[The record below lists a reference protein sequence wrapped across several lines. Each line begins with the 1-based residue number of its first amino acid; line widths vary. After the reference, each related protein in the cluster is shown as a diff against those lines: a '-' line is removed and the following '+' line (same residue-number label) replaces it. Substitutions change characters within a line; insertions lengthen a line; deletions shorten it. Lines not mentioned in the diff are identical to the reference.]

1 MTNKKVYPEWVQRH
15 KERGTAIK
23 RVGDNYYLYKHSSK
37 RVPGKKNPVPVD
49 TYIGRIT
56 PEGVVKGNKKKVD
69 AKASDIVVKEFG
81 FSRAIR
87 HMCTPGWREPLGSA
101 WKEVLDYIILE
112 ESPESY
118 IQDEYSDVIKLD
130 PHIQPGVQKTSLA
143 RRIKQE
149 YGVEW
154 KDLHLLSTIY
164 LVTFSGK
171 KAISK
176 VSDEQKLLLDKI
188 GLEMEVD

>member
-1 MTNKKVYPEWVQRH
+1 MKNTKIYPEWVQRH
-15 KERGTAIK
+15 KERGTTIK
-23 RVGDNYYLYKHSSK
+23 KVGENYYLYKHSSK

-56 PEGVVKGNKKKVD
+56 PEGVVKGSKKKVD
-69 AKASDIVVKEFG
+69 ANDSEIIVKEYG
-81 FSRAIR
+81 FSRAVR
-87 HMCTPGWREPLGSA
+87 HLCTPGWREPLGPV
-101 WKEVLDYIILE
+101 WKEVLDYIILK

-118 IQDEYSDVIKLD
+118 IWAEYPDSISLD
-130 PHIQPGVQKTSLA
+130 PHIQPGVQKTSLV

-154 KDLHLLSTIY
+154 KELHLLSTIY
-164 LVTFSGK
+164 LVSFSGK

-176 VSDEQKLLLDKI
+176 VSDEQKLLLEKI

>member
-1 MTNKKVYPEWVQRH
+1 MANKKVYPEWVQRH
-15 KERGTAIK
+15 KEKGTTIK
-23 RVGDNYYLYKHSSK
+23 RVGENYYLYKHSSK

-69 AKASDIVVKEFG
+69 ANDSDIIVKEFG
-81 FSRAIR
+81 FSRAVR
-87 HMCTPGWREPLGSA
+87 HMCTPGWREPLGTV
-101 WKEVLDYIILE
+101 WKEVLDYIILK

-118 IQDEYSDVIKLD
+118 IQDEYPDAISLN
-130 PHIQPGVQKTSLA
+130 PHIQLGVQKTSLA

-154 KDLHLLSTIY
+154 KELHLLSTIY
-164 LVTFSGK
+164 LVSFSGK

-176 VSDEQKLLLDKI
+176 VSDEQKLLLEKI
-188 GLEMEVD
+188 GLKMEVD